1 MAEPWLSEFVPWIA
15 GVEYRPSAT
24 ADGTESLVIAEQ
36 VTVNGTMRVGSWPSA
51 TADGTEWLSRGLVN
65 LSRASGS

>member
-15 GVEYRPSAT
+15 GVEYT
-24 ADGTESLVIAEQ
+24 
-36 VTVNGTMRVGSWPSA
+36 PSA

-65 LSRASGS
+65 LCRVLRELSPGHPLPLIVLNS